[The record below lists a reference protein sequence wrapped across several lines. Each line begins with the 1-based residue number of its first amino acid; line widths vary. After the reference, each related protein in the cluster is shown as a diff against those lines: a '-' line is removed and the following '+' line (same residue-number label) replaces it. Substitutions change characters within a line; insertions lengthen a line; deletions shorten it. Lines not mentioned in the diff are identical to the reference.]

1 MSWGEAG
8 SGSSSASGGTPAR
21 GGRAGRQRPLPS
33 LKARA
38 LRLLSQREHSRAEL
52 ERKLRFRPGVDAS
65 ATPGQTDTGTAD
77 GHACD
82 SEHAAQAHAQAL
94 AAVLDELQAK
104 GYIHEERVA
113 DSVLHRR
120 AAQWGASRVRQ
131 ALQAKGLSDGV
142 VQDAVRSLRD
152 TERERAT
159 EVWRKKFGQPATS
172 PSDQARQMRFLAAR
186 GFAADVVRR
195 VVQDAH
201 RHADPA
207 DDGDA

>member
-1 MSWGEAG
+1 MSLGDDG
-8 SGSSSASGGTPAR
+8 PAAAPVR
-21 GGRAGRQRPLPS
+21 GGRAGRTARQRPAPS
-33 LKARA
+33 LKMRA
-38 LRLLSQREHSRAEL
+38 LQLLGQREHSRAEL
-52 ERKLRFRPGVDAS
+52 ERKLRFRPGVDAN
-65 ATPGQTDTGTAD
+65 APPGQVDATTDAD
-77 GHACD
+77 D
-82 SEHAAQAHAQAL
+82 HAAAAQRHAQAL

-104 GYIHEERVA
+104 GYIHEQRVA

-120 AAQWGASRVRQ
+120 AAQWGAGRVRQ
-131 ALQAKGLSDGV
+131 ELQAKGLSDDV
-142 VQDAVRSLRD
+142 VQDAVRQLRD
-152 TERERAT
+152 TELERAT

-172 PSDQARQMRFLAAR
+172 PSEQARQMRFLATR

>member
-65 ATPGQTDTGTAD
+65 APPGQADADTAD

-82 SEHAAQAHAQAL
+82 SGHAAQAHAQAL

-172 PSDQARQMRFLAAR
+172 PGEQARQMRFLAAR

>member
-1 MSWGEAG
+1 MSWGDAG

-52 ERKLRFRPGVDAS
+52 ERKLRFRPGTDAS
-65 ATPGQTDTGTAD
+65 APPGQADTGTAD
-77 GHACD
+77 GH
-82 SEHAAQAHAQAL
+82 EAAAEWHAQAL

-172 PSDQARQMRFLAAR
+172 PSEQARQMRFLATR

-201 RHADPA
+201 RHADLA